1 MLKLQKVIW
10 NGKKKQ
16 KEKETT
22 HKSLKREEAN
32 MAASAIS
39 NLLRKNVG
47 AGLAR
52 VSLNKN
58 IIRNYFSLV
67 FSVDKRAFKRRVW
80 FDFNLRTIKH
90 CEAYL

>member
-1 MLKLQKVIW
+1 
-10 NGKKKQ
+10 
-16 KEKETT
+16 
-22 HKSLKREEAN
+22 

-67 FSVDKRAFKRRVW
+67 FSVDKRAFKHRVW
-80 FDFNLRTIKH
+80 FDFKLSGLLFMWCYRFTFSHIGYSRI
-90 CEAYL
+90 A

>member
-1 MLKLQKVIW
+1 MIVVLKARDLNI
-10 NGKKKQ
+10 
-16 KEKETT
+16 
-22 HKSLKREEAN
+22 EEAN

-58 IIRNYFSLV
+58 RMKLF
-67 FSVDKRAFKRRVW
+67 
-80 FDFNLRTIKH
+80 
-90 CEAYL
+90 

>member
-1 MLKLQKVIW
+1 
-10 NGKKKQ
+10 
-16 KEKETT
+16 
-22 HKSLKREEAN
+22 

-80 FDFNLRTIKH
+80 FDFKFRLFLCRI
-90 CEAYL
+90 

>member
-1 MLKLQKVIW
+1 
-10 NGKKKQ
+10 
-16 KEKETT
+16 
-22 HKSLKREEAN
+22 
-32 MAASAIS
+32 MADSAIS

-67 FSVDKRAFKRRVW
+67 FSVDKSRRGHLNVG
-80 FDFNLRTIKH
+80 FDFKLKCPQSFDTIK
-90 CEAYL
+90 

>member
-1 MLKLQKVIW
+1 
-10 NGKKKQ
+10 
-16 KEKETT
+16 
-22 HKSLKREEAN
+22 

-58 IIRNYFSLV
+58 IIILVWYFLWTRGHLNV
-67 FSVDKRAFKRRVW
+67 GFGLTLKLFI
-80 FDFNLRTIKH
+80 L
-90 CEAYL
+90 

>member
-1 MLKLQKVIW
+1 MKFHIGTKDLNI
-10 NGKKKQ
+10 
-16 KEKETT
+16 
-22 HKSLKREEAN
+22 EEAN

-58 IIRNYFSLV
+58 II
-67 FSVDKRAFKRRVW
+67 
-80 FDFNLRTIKH
+80 
-90 CEAYL
+90 

>member
-1 MLKLQKVIW
+1 MIVVLKARDLNI
-10 NGKKKQ
+10 
-16 KEKETT
+16 
-22 HKSLKREEAN
+22 EEAN

-80 FDFNLRTIKH
+80 FDFNS
-90 CEAYL
+90 